1 MTPFLL
7 PPVIAHRGAAG
18 AAPEN
23 TLAAF
28 RLAAAHGAPWVEFD
42 VRQSA
47 DGRCVVFHDETLE
60 RICARPDRIDET
72 PLAVLNHL
80 DAGSWFDPAFA
91 DQTIPTV
98 EQALEVLTQLGRGV
112 VIEIK
117 DAPGAEAGLAECVL
131 KALAKLWPASL
142 PVVVSSFEAKIVAQL
157 RDRAPDLPGAL
168 IGRQFS
174 TALLN
179 RAEELDC
186 VSLHLRHDDLGRDS
200 VARVKQLGLQLAVWS
215 VEDPARAD
223 ELWRW
228 GVDAII
234 TRRPDVIMAAR
245 QAYERA
251 P

>member
-157 RDRAPDLPGAL
+157 RDRAPVFNRPAEPGRRTGLRVPAPSPRRPGA
-168 IGRQFS
+168 GQR
-174 TALLN
+174 
-179 RAEELDC
+179 
-186 VSLHLRHDDLGRDS
+186 G
-200 VARVKQLGLQLAVWS
+200 
-215 VEDPARAD
+215 
-223 ELWRW
+223 
-228 GVDAII
+228 
-234 TRRPDVIMAAR
+234 AR
-245 QAYERA
+245 QAAGLATCGVVGGGPRA
-251 P
+251 RRRALALGRRCHHHPEAGRHHGRPPDL